1 MSQIRFLS
9 GAQTRG
15 LLKMNEVI
23 AAVEGVYRA
32 KAQKQVCVWPLV
44 CHEFEPGV
52 ADMDI
57 KSGCINT
64 QGIHGLK
71 MVNWFSKNAQKG
83 LPDLSGIVMVSD
95 STTGMPLGILEGG
108 YITCMRTGAAGAI
121 GAKALARKD
130 AENLMILGAGGQA
143 PYQIAASLLL
153 LPQIKTVRI
162 ADPLSAERAKQFAA
176 SIAARLSE
184 ELGVD
189 AAGIEFIGCSTVEEG
204 VRSSDIIITVTP
216 ARTPLIRAEWVKQG
230 THFSCIGADM
240 PGKEEIDP
248 EIFRGARVFGDD
260 RTQCFDVGECEL
272 AHKSGCLAEDGFLGE
287 IGQVLTGQ
295 IEGRLRAEDI
305 TIFDATGMAL
315 LDLAAAKLALDEA
328 QVQQVGTVV
337 EL

>member
-143 PYQIAASLLL
+143 PYQIAATLSLLDGIKVVRVANPHNPDRACDL
-153 LPQIKTVRI
+153 ASHLPRKLADQFHREFPGVRFEA
-162 ADPLSAERAKQFAA
+162 ADDLAKA
-176 SIAARLSE
+176 
-184 ELGVD
+184 VD
-189 AAGIEFIGCSTVEEG
+189 A
-204 VRSSDIIITVTP
+204 SDIVITATM
-216 ARTPLIRAEWVKQG
+216 ATSPLIDASWVRRG
-230 THFSCIGADM
+230 THFSCMGADM
-240 PGKEEIDP
+240 PGKQEIDP
-248 EIFRGARVFGDD
+248 AIIAGARLFTDDTANCVGNGEIELGLAQGVFGPG
-260 RTQCFDVGECEL
+260 QVAGE
-272 AHKSGCLAEDGFLGE
+272 LGE
-287 IGQVLTGQ
+287 VLAGKV
-295 IEGRLRAEDI
+295 EGRIDPDDI
-305 TIFDATGMAL
+305 TVFDSAGTAL
-315 LDLAAAKLALDEA
+315 LDIACAKIALDRAAELGL
-328 QVQQVGTVV
+328 GTVAA
-337 EL
+337 L